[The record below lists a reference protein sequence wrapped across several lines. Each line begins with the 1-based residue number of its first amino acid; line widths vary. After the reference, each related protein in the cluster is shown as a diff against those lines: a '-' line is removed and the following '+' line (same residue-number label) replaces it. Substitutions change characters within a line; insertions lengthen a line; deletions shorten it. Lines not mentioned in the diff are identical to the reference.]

1 MNRDGHRP
9 RLGAGARVVGKRP
22 TYRDRITSVETRREN
37 GGKAIAAQRGRT
49 ARGATVPPWSS
60 QGVRGGALHF
70 RSLNET
76 GVTHAVIQERAAA
89 LEANR
94 FHRGNRRILAD
105 RVRSINEGQAH
116 VLELGAG
123 HLDFTTKYLLPA
135 SGQVVATDLTPLFP
149 DDLEL
154 PEGLTFQ
161 RDDALALSFG
171 DESFDC
177 VIALE
182 VIEHVPDED
191 SFLREGLRVLRRGGK
206 FIFTTPNRHR
216 LTALARYA
224 VGRPIRFP
232 HTYAVDP
239 VLGDITHLR
248 EYSYGDFHRLVD
260 RHRDLA
266 GEVEIEG
273 IGLGVPAWQALV
285 LRSGPLHRLAFNWH
299 VTVTRR

>member
-1 MNRDGHRP
+1 M
-9 RLGAGARVVGKRP
+9 
-22 TYRDRITSVETRREN
+22 
-37 GGKAIAAQRGRT
+37 
-49 ARGATVPPWSS
+49 
-60 QGVRGGALHF
+60 ALHF
-70 RSLNET
+70 RRLSET
-76 GVTHAVIQERAAA
+76 GITHEAIRERAAA

-105 RVRSINEGQAH
+105 RVRSIRNGEAK

-123 HLDFTTKYLLPA
+123 HLDFTTNYLLPA
-135 SGQVVATDLTPLFP
+135 AGEVIATDLEPLFP
-149 DDLEL
+149 TDLEL
-154 PEGLTFQ
+154 PEGVTFQ
-161 RDDALALSFG
+161 RDDALDLSFD

-191 SFLREGLRVLRRGGK
+191 AFLREGLRVLRPGGK

-216 LTALARYA
+216 LTALARYL

-248 EYSYGDFHRLVD
+248 EYSHRDFHTLVD

-266 GEVEIEG
+266 ADVDIEG
-273 IGLGVPAWQALV
+273 IGLGVPAWQAVV
-285 LRSGPLHRLAFNWH
+285 LRSGPLHRVAFNWH

>member
-1 MNRDGHRP
+1 M
-9 RLGAGARVVGKRP
+9 
-22 TYRDRITSVETRREN
+22 
-37 GGKAIAAQRGRT
+37 
-49 ARGATVPPWSS
+49 
-60 QGVRGGALHF
+60 ALHF
-70 RSLNET
+70 RRLSET
-76 GVTHAVIQERAAA
+76 GITHEAIRERAAA
-89 LEANR
+89 LEANL

-105 RVRSINEGQAH
+105 RVRPIRNGDAK

-123 HLDFTTKYLLPA
+123 HLDFTTNYLLPA
-135 SGQVVATDLTPLFP
+135 AGEVVATDLEPLFP
-149 DDLEL
+149 TDLEL
-154 PEGLTFQ
+154 PDGITFQ
-161 RDDALALSFG
+161 LDNALDLSFD

-191 SFLREGLRVLRRGGK
+191 AFLREGLRVLRPGGK

-216 LTALARYA
+216 LTALARYL

-248 EYSYGDFHRLVD
+248 EYSHSDFHTLVD

-266 GEVEIEG
+266 ADLDIEG
-273 IGLGVPAWQALV
+273 IGLGVPAWQAVV
-285 LRSGPLHRLAFNWH
+285 LRSGPLHRVAFNWH